1 MKMNKKQIHT
11 KHAPQAIG
19 TYSQA
24 IAVNGLVFIS
34 GQIPLT
40 ADGELKVSCF
50 SEQSEQVIANLKVI
64 CKEAGGSLDHI
75 VKMTVLLTDLSHFS
89 ELNEIMAKHFSEPYP
104 ARAAFE
110 VSALPKG
117 VGLEI
122 EAVMTESQ

>member
-1 MKMNKKQIHT
+1 MDKKQIQT
-11 KHAPQAIG
+11 NKAPQAIG

-24 IAVNGLVFIS
+24 IATSGLVFIS

-40 ADGELKVSCF
+40 AEGDLSYTSF
-50 SEQSEQVIANLKVI
+50 RDQAEQVIANLTAI
-64 CKEAGGSLDHI
+64 SQEAGGSLDHI
-75 VKMTVLLTDLSHFS
+75 VKMTVLLTDLGNFA
-89 ELNEIMAKHFSEPYP
+89 ELNEVMSQHFSEPYP

-122 EAVMTESQ
+122 EAVMVEK